1 MLLAALLAAGS
12 LADWALLNA
21 VWRGDAAA
29 CAQAAG
35 ACWAAVGENLPLLLF
50 GAMQPA
56 HRGPALVACAAL
68 LLAVAVALGA
78 GRLSGRARAGV
89 AIAALALAA
98 GALSGWPWGGEAIGP
113 LRWGGLLVTLILAI
127 AALLA
132 AVPLAAGLAL
142 LRRSS
147 SPAGSFAAATLI
159 EAVRG
164 VPLVTQLLF
173 ASFVLP
179 MLLGGGV
186 SKFSMALAALR
197 TPPAC
202 WPRCCAARCKPS
214 RRARWRRPAR
224 WAWLRPG
231 LPGRD
236 LAAGLAHRRAGG
248 AGRVRGRGQDTSLV
262 SIIGVFDVLGAAKAV
277 VAGTAWRPYHVEV
290 YLAVAALYF
299 AASLAL
305 SRVARAMETGR
316 L

>member
-1 MLLAALLAAGS
+1 M
-12 LADWALLNA
+12 
-21 VWRGDAAA
+21 
-29 CAQAAG
+29 
-35 ACWAAVGENLPLLLF
+35 
-50 GAMQPA
+50 
-56 HRGPALVACAAL
+56 
-68 LLAVAVALGA
+68 
-78 GRLSGRARAGV
+78 
-89 AIAALALAA
+89 
-98 GALSGWPWGGEAIGP
+98 
-113 LRWGGLLVTLILAI
+113 
-127 AALLA
+127 
-132 AVPLAAGLAL
+132 PLAAGLAL

-186 SKFSMALAALR
+186 SKFSMALAALTLHTACLLAEVLR
-197 TPPAC
+197 GALQAIPPGQMA
-202 WPRCCAARCKPS
+202 AARALGMGSALAYQAVIWPQA
-214 RRARWRRPAR
+214 RRIAAPA
-224 WAWLRPG
+224 
-231 LPGRD
+231 
-236 LAAGLAHRRAGG
+236 

>member
-1 MLLAALLAAGS
+1 M
-12 LADWALLNA
+12 
-21 VWRGDAAA
+21 
-29 CAQAAG
+29 
-35 ACWAAVGENLPLLLF
+35 GENLPLLLF

-78 GRLSGRARAGV
+78 GRLSGRIRAGV

-98 GALSGWPWGGEAIGP
+98 GALSGWPWGGEAIGL

-132 AVPLAAGLAL
+132 AVPLAVGLA

-147 SPAGSFAAATLI
+147 GPAGSFAAATLI

-186 SKFSMALAALR
+186 SKFSMALAALTLHTACLLAEVLR
-197 TPPAC
+197 GAASHPAGPDGGG
-202 WPRCCAARCKPS
+202 PRAGHG
-214 RRARWRRPAR
+214 
-224 WAWLRPG
+224 LRPG

-236 LAAGLAHRRAGG
+236 LAAGWRIAAPAALGVFVGAVRTPRWSASSACSTCWARPRPWWPARPGGPITSRSPGGGRAVLRGQPGAVAGG
-248 AGRVRGRGQDTSLV
+248 AGDGD
-262 SIIGVFDVLGAAKAV
+262 
-277 VAGTAWRPYHVEV
+277 
-290 YLAVAALYF
+290 
-299 AASLAL
+299 
-305 SRVARAMETGR
+305 GR